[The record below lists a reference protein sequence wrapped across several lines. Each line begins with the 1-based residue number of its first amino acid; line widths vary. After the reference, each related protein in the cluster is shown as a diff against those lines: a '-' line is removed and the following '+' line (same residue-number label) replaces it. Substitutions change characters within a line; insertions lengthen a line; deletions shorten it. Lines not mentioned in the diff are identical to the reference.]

1 MHPKRIQKLNV
12 VSRWRSDGASRP
24 VGGVRWAVVLGA
36 LVALMFGS
44 AASAQTG
51 STTTSTPT
59 GPPGSITG
67 RVTAAGTGQPI
78 AGICA
83 SASQIGGPAVTSA
96 KTGSDGTYTISGVAP
111 GRYHLK
117 FHDCTNNA
125 FADQFFNNKSDNLS
139 ADVLT
144 VAAGKTLSGINA
156 VMTRT
161 STPTTTGTG
170 TGTGTGV
177 GTGTGTGTGTT
188 AGTGG
193 APKAPGATPG
203 PVVSKTG
210 LARTGRSTGLL
221 TLAGAGLLLAG
232 GLLVLLAGR
241 RGARPEAPADL

>member
-1 MHPKRIQKLNV
+1 MNPKGIQKLNA
-12 VSRWRSDGASRP
+12 VSRWRSDSASP
-24 VGGVRWAVVLGA
+24 HVGSVRWAVVLGA

-44 AASAQTG
+44 AASAQTSG

-83 SASQIGGPAVTSA
+83 AAAQIGGPAVTSA
-96 KTGSDGTYTISGVAP
+96 KTGADGTYTISGVAP
-111 GRYHLK
+111 GRYRLK

-125 FADQFFNNKSDNLS
+125 FADQFFNNKSDAGS

-170 TGTGTGV
+170 TGTGAGS
-177 GTGTGTGTGTT
+177 GTGTT
-188 AGTGG
+188 AGIGG
-193 APKAPGATPG
+193 ATKASGPTPG

-221 TLAGAGLLLAG
+221 TLAGAGFLLGGGLLLLLAG
-232 GLLVLLAGR
+232 PRAG
-241 RGARPEAPADL
+241 RPEAPAEV